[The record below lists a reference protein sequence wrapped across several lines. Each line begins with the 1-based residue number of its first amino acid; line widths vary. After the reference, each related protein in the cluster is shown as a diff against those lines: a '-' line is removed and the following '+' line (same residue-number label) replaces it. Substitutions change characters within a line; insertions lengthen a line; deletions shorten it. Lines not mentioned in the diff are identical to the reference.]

1 MLSRRDRNYNILT
14 SLSLPLFEIMLHLIR
29 SYVRPRQLIGKVQ
42 MCTCVPP
49 HFSRFS
55 TTATTPTPSLNHHVP
70 TSHRQRG
77 LLTVVSAVTALLDP
91 KRADMVAAL
100 GETTGLTALTTL
112 QATMRAHPVGALI
125 LQERPDLTE
134 ATLDLEKLRLLPND
148 TFGGAY
154 VAWMDKY
161 KYSPNERPEVRYIED
176 EELAYIMQ
184 RYRQTHDFCHVLLD
198 IPPTV
203 LGEVVIKWFELAQT
217 QLPMTFL
224 SAMFGPFSAPKKW
237 HLLLQS
243 GAFSWA
249 SKVGTTSDLLL
260 NVYFEHH
267 MESKL
272 VDVRKTVS
280 RCGRLMNV
288 QNI

>member
-1 MLSRRDRNYNILT
+1 
-14 SLSLPLFEIMLHLIR
+14 MLHLIR
-29 SYVRPRQLIGKVQ
+29 AYVRPRRQLVPI
-42 MCTCVPP
+42 CTCVQPP
-49 HFSRFS
+49 FSRFS
-55 TTATTPTPSLNHHVP
+55 TTAPPPPSSPPPLNHHVP

-100 GETTGLTALTTL
+100 GETTGLTALATL
-112 QATMRAHPVGALI
+112 QTTMRAHPVGALI

-134 ATLDLEKLRLLPND
+134 TTLDLERLRLLPND

-161 KYSPNERPEVRYIED
+161 NYSPNERPEVRYIED

-224 SAMFGPFSAPKKW
+224 SAMFGPFSAGPREW
-237 HLLLQS
+237 RLLLQS

-267 MESKL
+267 METKL
-272 VDVRKTVS
+272 VDVRKIMHLPMDGAPLHVKDLI
-280 RCGRLMNV
+280 GE
-288 QNI
+288 